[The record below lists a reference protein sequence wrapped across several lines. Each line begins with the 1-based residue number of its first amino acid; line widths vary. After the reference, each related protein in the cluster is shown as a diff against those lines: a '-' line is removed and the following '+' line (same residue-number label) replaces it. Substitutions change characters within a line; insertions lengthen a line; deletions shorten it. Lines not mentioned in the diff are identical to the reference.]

1 MFPGIAECL
10 LCLYFVL
17 TGSSVSERD
26 FCCGISAGGV
36 TVAGVN
42 SSEFIV
48 TVH

>member
-17 TGSSVSERD
+17 TGTSVSERD

-42 SSEFIV
+42 NSEFIRIS
-48 TVH
+48 